1 MVHKFNNFGLVLGMT
16 LKFYSRVAKELK
28 LKVTKLWELILT
40 FTVEKMVGGMAS
52 AVQTKKGKKKKKKKK
67 KKKNAKRG
75 EVEHFSLIR
84 RKLRVFFVIS

>member
-52 AVQTKKGKKKKKKKK
+52 AVLQ
-67 KKKNAKRG
+67 
-75 EVEHFSLIR
+75 
-84 RKLRVFFVIS
+84 

>member
-40 FTVEKMVGGMAS
+40 FTLEKMVGGMAS
-52 AVQTKKGKKKKKKKK
+52 ADPKKEGTRKNAKKKKKCKK
-67 KKKNAKRG
+67 G
-75 EVEHFSLIR
+75 GGGTL
-84 RKLRVFFVIS
+84 